1 MIKLLSEIYQNGLV
15 SFEEGF
21 DKWQDAICAS
31 CKTLEA
37 KGYTDKQYA
46 QAIIKCIEEFGPY
59 IVIAPMIAMPHS
71 TLGAQGVYKTGI
83 SFMVV
88 KKPVSF
94 DVNDKEKDARLFFTL
109 AANSHEEHLNNMMQ
123 LSEMLMNE
131 ELVKELL
138 ELRDE
143 NDLKILI
150 EKY

>member
-15 SFEEGF
+15 SFEKDF
-21 DKWQDAICAS
+21 DKWQDAICAG

-37 KGYTDKQYA
+37 KGYVDNQYA
-46 QAIIKCIEEFGPY
+46 HAIIKCVEEFGPY

-71 TLGAQGVYKTGI
+71 TLGAQGVHKTGI

-88 KKPVSF
+88 EKPVSF
-94 DVNDKEKDARLFFTL
+94 DVDDREKDARLFFTL
-109 AANSHEEHLNNMMQ
+109 AANSHDEHLSNMMQ

-138 ELRDE
+138 ELKNED
-143 NDLKILI
+143 DLKILI